1 MKLTDLARGESCMIR
16 LAGICNQNPETTVAA
31 HYRLAGLC
39 GVGMKPLPILCAH
52 ACSNCHDAIDG
63 RAATDDYTRAELRLA
78 HAEAVMRTID
88 KLVREGRIE
97 IRVKG

>member
-1 MKLTDLARGESCMIR
+1 MKLTDLARGEPCQVRIP
-16 LAGICNQNPETTVAA
+16 GICNGNPETTVAA

-39 GVGMKPLPILCAH
+39 GVGMKPHAILCAH
-52 ACSNCHDAIDG
+52 ACSSCHDAIDG
-63 RAATDDYTRAELRLA
+63 RTGTGDYTRAELRLA

>member
-1 MKLTDLARGESCMIR
+1 MKLTDLARGEPCDIR
-16 LAGICNQNPETTVAA
+16 IPGYCNRNPETTVST

-39 GVGMKPLPILCAH
+39 GAGMKPSDVLSAH
-52 ACSNCHDAIDG
+52 GCSACHDLVDG
-63 RAATDDYTRAELRLA
+63 RTSTDEYTRAELRLM
-78 HAEAVMRTID
+78 HCEAVLRTID

>member
-1 MKLTDLARGESCMIR
+1 MKLTDLARGEPCMIR
-16 LAGICNQNPETTVAA
+16 IPGICNHNPETTVAA

-39 GVGMKPLPILCAH
+39 GVGTKPLDILSAH
-52 ACSNCHDAIDG
+52 ACHECHQAVDQ
-63 RAATDDYTRAELRLA
+63 RAGTDDYTRFELRLA
-78 HAEAVMRTID
+78 HAEAVLRTID